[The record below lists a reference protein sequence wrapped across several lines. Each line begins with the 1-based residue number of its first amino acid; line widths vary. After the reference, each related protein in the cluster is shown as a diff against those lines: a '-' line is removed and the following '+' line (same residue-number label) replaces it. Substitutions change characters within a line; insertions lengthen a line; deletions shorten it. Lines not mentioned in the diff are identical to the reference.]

1 MTTLDSSQWMYN
13 PSTSFYPHS
22 IDQSLRFEDGDSAY
36 LTRTF
41 GSASNQRTWTWSAWI
56 KRGNLGGSVVRLFNA
71 NDGGSPYRQTSLR
84 FDSDQLRFYNDAPSG
99 VTTDVKSSAVFRD
112 VSAWYNIVLAIDTTS
127 GTSSNRVKIYVNGS
141 QITNL
146 ATSTYPTQ
154 NLDMYVNAARSH
166 QIGASVSPSQ
176 HFDGY
181 MAEVNFIDGLQ
192 LDPSSFGETKAG
204 IWIPKDTS
212 GLTFGT
218 NGFRLKFQDS
228 SALGDD
234 TSGNGNDFSSSGLAA
249 TDVVLDSPTNN
260 FVTLNPTYAFRSGSA
275 NYFAP
280 TLLEGNLKADYS
292 SSSGAVFAASTLFVD
307 SGKWYAE
314 VRSFAGFGWVGI
326 SHFTNST
333 TSSGYAILLENGSK
347 NYNGTSV
354 SAVDTVSD
362 GDIIGIALDL
372 DSGTIE
378 FFINNS
384 SQTQR
389 DISSFTGSGKFFG
402 FGVYLSGTD
411 NLVQYNFGQDSSF
424 SGAETAQGNTD
435 GNGKGDFYYSPP
447 SGFLALC
454 AANLPNPSIDPAED
468 EEPADYFDTILY
480 TGDGNTNQTIGS
492 TSPYILQFNP
502 DFVWIKSRSNGSGH
516 HSLGNRVIGDFF
528 LNSNQTVDEYSF
540 SAFNFNTNNTIDVP
554 VSGNNYSMNTSSETY
569 VAWNWLAGGSASSN
583 DDGSVTSSV
592 SVNTEAGFSI
602 VNFQGTGS
610 VITVGHGLGSVPDF
624 IILKSRDI
632 NSSQWGTYHS
642 SLGATKSTYLN
653 STNAAAT
660 NSVFFNNTEPTDSVF
675 TIGNWSDM
683 NTSSKDTI
691 AYCFH
696 SVEGY
701 SKMGSYT
708 GNGSSDGPFVYTGF
722 RVAWLLNKSATNT
735 SQWALLDAARDVGNP
750 ATQQLFANLSNAEGT
765 SSGGYDFMS
774 NGFKIRDN
782 GFNNTSGQTYI
793 YLAFAEQPFKYSNAR

>member
-260 FVTLNPTYAFRSGSA
+260 FVTLNPIYAFRSGSA

>member
-260 FVTLNPTYAFRSGSA
+260 FVTLNPIYAFRSGST

-454 AANLPNPSIDPAED
+454 AANLPNPGIDPAED

>member
-234 TSGNGNDFSSSGLAA
+234 TSGNGNDYTASGLAA

-260 FVTLNPTYAFRSGSA
+260 FVTLNPIYAFRSGST

-454 AANLPNPSIDPAED
+454 AANLPNPGIDPAED

>member
-454 AANLPNPSIDPAED
+454 AANLPNPGIDPAED